1 MTTQSFLGKD
11 QFVIDR
17 DLKAAT
23 AGRNQLP
30 FGDKV
35 FDFTFVQ
42 DGVRQTDGAGC
53 VVSGGAIFNGNTQ

>member
-1 MTTQSFLGKD
+1 MTTQCFLGKD
-11 QFVIDR
+11 QFIIHR

-23 AGRNQLP
+23 AGRDELP
-30 FGDKV
+30 FGDEV

-53 VVSGGAIFNGNTQ
+53 VVSRGAIFNGNM